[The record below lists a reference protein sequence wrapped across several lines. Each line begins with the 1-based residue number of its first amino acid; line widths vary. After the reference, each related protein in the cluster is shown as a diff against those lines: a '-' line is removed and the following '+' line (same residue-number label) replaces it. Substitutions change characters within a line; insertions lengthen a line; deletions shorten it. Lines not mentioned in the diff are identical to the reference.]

1 MTEIAEEILFS
12 SQTQPE
18 NEKLIILKH
27 HFPNCFDK
35 QGVFL
40 PEKMAEALQSNG
52 IKTEKESYSL
62 NWLGKSYAKILKDR
76 QPETLL
82 AEDIEHN
89 QKPENQN
96 SENVLIQGDNLEV
109 LKHLKHAYKNQIK
122 MIYID
127 PPYNT
132 GSDGFV
138 YQDDRKFTPQQLV
151 ELGMDLEEAERVL
164 EFTAK
169 KSNSHS
175 AWLTFMYPRLKVA
188 HDLLKDDGVIFISI
202 DDNEQAQLK
211 LLCDEVFGEE
221 NFINIVSVNMKNIA
235 GASGGG
241 EDKRLKK
248 NVESLLIYAKSYDNF
263 PMFKNIYDY
272 IEIGELIQHYKNE
285 EKSWKYT
292 SVLVNAGNA
301 NYIGSTID
309 GDGNEIKIFTREDY
323 KISSVSALA
332 KEENKTET
340 EIYNKYSSQIFQ
352 TAMPQTSIRP
362 RVMEK
367 VKQLGVSNNLYSIEY
382 IPRSGRNKGK
392 IYEQF
397 YKGDNFRLFAWLKDV
412 SEKIDGVLYK
422 KEMIG
427 TYWDFVSETK
437 NLTKEGG
444 VPYPN
449 GKKPMKLIKQLAYM
463 VTEENDLILD
473 FFAGSGTTGHSIMH
487 LNTEDLGNRQF
498 ILVQINEN
506 LDSALSRM
514 TGEAKKA
521 LENLLNILD
530 EVGRPHYIS
539 EVTQERLIRSAK
551 QIRSQNPDYTG
562 DLGFK
567 IFKTEPHFQTALNTD
582 FDPQID
588 FLPKTDL
595 NDKQLHTLLTT
606 WRVFDGCR
614 LPEKVQNI
622 DLVGYTAYYCRQH
635 LYLLASGFTSENVK
649 ALIERLDNDKDFV
662 PERIVLFGENIDS
675 VMQKELAQAVK
686 TYANKKGLNN
696 LSVLAR
702 Y

>member
-1 MTEIAEEILFS
+1 MAKITKETLFS
-12 SQTQPE
+12 SNTQAE
-18 NEKLIILKH
+18 NEQLSILKR

-35 QGVFL
+35 QGAFL

-96 SENVLIQGDNLEV
+96 SENILIQGDNLEV

-138 YQDDRKFTPQQLV
+138 YQDDRKFTSQQLV
-151 ELGMDLEEAERVL
+151 DLGMDLEEAKRVL

-175 AWLTFMYPRLKVA
+175 AWLTFMYPRLYIA
-188 HDLLKDDGVIFISI
+188 RELLRDDGVIFISI

-221 NFINIVSVNMKNIA
+221 NF
-235 GASGGG
+235 
-241 EDKRLKK
+241 
-248 NVESLLIYAKSYDNF
+248 VEVFSWVKTSTPPSLSTKSRKTNEYILCYEKCKDN
-263 PMFKNIYDY
+263 
-272 IEIGELIQHYKNE
+272 YK
-285 EKSWKYT
+285 Y
-292 SVLVNAGNA
+292 NAGQQDEGDEPLLNSGNTERVLEFPSDSLTFNFIENGHLKA
-301 NYIGSTID
+301 GKFDKVTLMNDIQIVNFKSTIPVLLSGEFKWVQD
-309 GDGNEIKIFTREDY
+309 TLTEEIKKGTTF
-323 KISSVSALA
+323 VA
-332 KEENKTET
+332 KTIKL
-340 EIYNKYSSQIFQ
+340 
-352 TAMPQTSIRP
+352 SIRFL
-362 RVMEK
+362 RTEK
-367 VKQLGVSNNLYSIEY
+367 GFKR
-382 IPRSGRNKGK
+382 PT
-392 IYEQF
+392 
-397 YKGDNFRLFAWLKDV
+397 NFIKDEIITPLIDKKDTNV
-412 SEKIDGVLYK
+412 DTNEKATQEILDIF
-422 KEMIG
+422 E
-427 TYWDFVSETK
+427 
-437 NLTKEGG
+437 
-444 VPYPN
+444 
-449 GKKPMKLIKQLAYM
+449 KPVFTNPKPLSLIKYLANFK
-463 VTEENDLILD
+463 VLENDLILD
-473 FFAGSGTTGHSIMH
+473 FFAGSGTTAHAVMQ
-487 LNTEDLGNRQF
+487 LNAEDKGNRKF
-498 ILVQINEN
+498 ICVQLPEPTNEKSEAYKAGYKTIF
-506 LDSALSRM
+506 DITKARIEKSAVKIRQ
-514 TGEAKKA
+514 
-521 LENLLNILD
+521 D
-530 EVGRPHYIS
+530 F
-539 EVTQERLIRSAK
+539 QETTA
-551 QIRSQNPDYTG
+551 

-614 LPEKVQNI
+614 LPEKVETV
-622 DLVGYTAYYCRQH
+622 DLAGYTAYYCRQH
-635 LYLLASGFTSENVK
+635 LYLLASGFTSESVK
-649 ALIERLDNDKDFV
+649 ALIEHLDNDKDFV

-675 VMQKELAQAVK
+675 AMQKELAQAVK

>member
-1 MTEIAEEILFS
+1 MAEITKETLFS
-12 SQTQPE
+12 SNTQAE
-18 NEKLIILKH
+18 NEQLSILKR

-35 QGVFL
+35 QGAFL
-40 PEKMAEALQSNG
+40 PEKMAETLQSNG

-96 SENVLIQGDNLEV
+96 SENILIQGDNLEV

-151 ELGMDLEEAERVL
+151 DLGMDLEKAKRVL

-175 AWLTFMYPRLKVA
+175 AWLTFMYPRLYIA
-188 HDLLKDDGVIFISI
+188 RELLRNDGVIFISI

-221 NFINIVSVNMKNIA
+221 NFIKDLIINTSEGGGNAKYVVNGHETVLVYAKNIDNFDNLKRPKDIR
-235 GASGGG
+235 GKKIVINDELYWIQ
-241 EDKRLKK
+241 EDAIREQFGKYGNLHYEDIEEIKGIEFKKKIDDGIANNEYVLVPKTYGKTVIGKLRKISDDFSKFHSILNIGNINKHLTADGIRELEELFDVAKGLSPFRTPKPLDLLKRL
-248 NVESLLIYAKSYDNF
+248 VLSLT
-263 PMFKNIYDY
+263 FK
-272 IEIGELIQHYKNE
+272 
-285 EKSWKYT
+285 
-292 SVLVNAGNA
+292 GN
-301 NYIGSTID
+301 
-309 GDGNEIKIFTREDY
+309 
-323 KISSVSALA
+323 
-332 KEENKTET
+332 
-340 EIYNKYSSQIFQ
+340 Q
-352 TAMPQTSIRP
+352 
-362 RVMEK
+362 
-367 VKQLGVSNNLYSIEY
+367 
-382 IPRSGRNKGK
+382 
-392 IYEQF
+392 
-397 YKGDNFRLFAWLKDV
+397 
-412 SEKIDGVLYK
+412 
-422 KEMIG
+422 
-427 TYWDFVSETK
+427 
-437 NLTKEGG
+437 
-444 VPYPN
+444 
-449 GKKPMKLIKQLAYM
+449 
-463 VTEENDLILD
+463 NDIILD
-473 FFAGSGTTGHSIMH
+473 FFAGSGTTAHALMQ
-487 LNTEDLGNRQF
+487 LNAEDKGNRKF
-498 ILVQINEN
+498 ICVQLTEN
-506 LDSALSRM
+506 LDETLENV
-514 TGEAKKA
+514 TQEAKKNIQIA
-521 LENLLNILD
+521 IDWLN
-530 EVGRPHYIS
+530 EHNKPHSLFEITKARI
-539 EVTQERLIRSAK
+539 ELAAK
-551 QIRSQNPDYTG
+551 KIQTENPDYTG

-588 FLPKTDL
+588 FLPKNNLTDE
-595 NDKQLHTLLTT
+595 QLHQLLTT

-614 LPEKVQNI
+614 LTEKVQNI

>member
-1 MTEIAEEILFS
+1 MTEITQEILFS
-12 SQTQPE
+12 SNTPSE
-18 NEKLIILKH
+18 NEQFIILKR
-27 HFPNCFDK
+27 HFPNCFNK
-35 QGVFL
+35 QGAFL
-40 PEKMAEALQSNG
+40 PEKMAEELQSNG

-76 QPETLL
+76 PSETLL

-96 SENVLIQGDNLEV
+96 SANVLIQGDNLEV

-221 NFINIVSVNMKNIA
+221 NFISNVVRRAKI
-235 GASGGG
+235 GGG
-241 EDKRLKK
+241 SDNKQFATEADYLLVYAKCKNEVATFYTPHTEKDLKRYSERDELGKFFWDTYSRAGLASDDDEDDDSLYYSVIFPDSSTRSDRWRRSKDRLKTDL
-248 NVESLLIYAKSYDNF
+248 ESGEAK
-263 PMFKNIYDY
+263 
-272 IEIGELIQHYKNE
+272 
-285 EKSWKYT
+285 
-292 SVLVNAGNA
+292 
-301 NYIGSTID
+301 
-309 GDGNEIKIFTREDY
+309 
-323 KISSVSALA
+323 
-332 KEENKTET
+332 
-340 EIYNKYSSQIFQ
+340 
-352 TAMPQTSIRP
+352 
-362 RVMEK
+362 
-367 VKQLGVSNNLYSIEY
+367 
-382 IPRSGRNKGK
+382 
-392 IYEQF
+392 
-397 YKGDNFRLFAWLKDV
+397 
-412 SEKIDGVLYK
+412 
-422 KEMIG
+422 
-427 TYWDFVSETK
+427 FVETK
-437 NLTKEGG
+437 NGWNIHFKQRLPEKGKRPRQILFDGYGNSLGTAELSELFKQKNIFK
-444 VPYPN
+444 YP
-449 GKKPMKLIKQLAYM
+449 KYSEFIKFLSDIS
-463 VTEENDLILD
+463 TGNNDLILD
-473 FFAGSGTTGHSIMH
+473 FFAGSGTTAHAIMK
-487 LNTEDLGNRQF
+487 LNVEQKNKKRQF
-498 ILVQINEN
+498 ICVQIDDILTPKKKEHKAAYNTGYKTIFDITKARIEK
-506 LDSALSRM
+506 SAV
-514 TGEAKKA
+514 K
-521 LENLLNILD
+521 
-530 EVGRPHYIS
+530 
-539 EVTQERLIRSAK
+539 IRQDFKETTA
-551 QIRSQNPDYTG
+551 

-614 LPEKVQNI
+614 LPEKVETV
-622 DLVGYTAYYCRQH
+622 DLAGYTAYYCRQH
-635 LYLLASGFTSENVK
+635 LYLLASGFTSESVK
-649 ALIERLDNDKDFV
+649 ALIKRLDNDKDFV
-662 PERIVLFGENIDS
+662 PERIVLFGENIES
-675 VMQKELAQAVK
+675 AMQKELAQAVK

>member
-1 MTEIAEEILFS
+1 MTEIAEETLFS
-12 SQTQPE
+12 SNTQAE
-18 NEKLIILKH
+18 NEQLTILKR
-27 HFPNCFDK
+27 HFPNCFNK
-35 QGVFL
+35 QGAFL
-40 PEKMAEALQSNG
+40 PEKMAEALQSNS

-82 AEDIEHN
+82 AEDIEYN

-96 SENVLIQGDNLEV
+96 SENILIQGDNLEV

-175 AWLTFMYPRLKVA
+175 AWLTFMYPRLYIA
-188 HDLLKDDGVIFISI
+188 RELLRDDGVIFISI

-221 NFINIVSVNMKNIA
+221 NF
-235 GASGGG
+235 
-241 EDKRLKK
+241 
-248 NVESLLIYAKSYDNF
+248 VEVFSWVKTSTPPSLSTKSRKTNEYILCYEKCKDN
-263 PMFKNIYDY
+263 
-272 IEIGELIQHYKNE
+272 YK
-285 EKSWKYT
+285 Y
-292 SVLVNAGNA
+292 NAGQQDEGDEPLLNSGNTERVLEFPSDSLTFKFIENGHLKA
-301 NYIGSTID
+301 GKFDKVTLMNDIQIVNFKSTTPVLLSGEFKWVQD
-309 GDGNEIKIFTREDY
+309 TLTEEIKKGTTF
-323 KISSVSALA
+323 VA
-332 KEENKTET
+332 KTIKL
-340 EIYNKYSSQIFQ
+340 
-352 TAMPQTSIRP
+352 SIRFL
-362 RVMEK
+362 RTEK
-367 VKQLGVSNNLYSIEY
+367 GFKR
-382 IPRSGRNKGK
+382 PT
-392 IYEQF
+392 
-397 YKGDNFRLFAWLKDV
+397 NFIKDEIITPLIDKKDTNVDTNEKATQEILDIFA
-412 SEKIDGVLYK
+412 
-422 KEMIG
+422 
-427 TYWDFVSETK
+427 
-437 NLTKEGG
+437 
-444 VPYPN
+444 
-449 GKKPMKLIKQLAYM
+449 KPVFTNPKPLSLIKYLANFK
-463 VTEENDLILD
+463 VLENDLILD
-473 FFAGSGTTGHSIMH
+473 FFAGSGTTAHAVMQ
-487 LNTEDLGNRQF
+487 LNAEDKGNRKF
-498 ILVQINEN
+498 ICVQLPEPTDEKSEAYKAGYKTIFDITKARIEK
-506 LDSALSRM
+506 SAV
-514 TGEAKKA
+514 K
-521 LENLLNILD
+521 
-530 EVGRPHYIS
+530 
-539 EVTQERLIRSAK
+539 IRQDFKETTA
-551 QIRSQNPDYTG
+551 

>member
-18 NEKLIILKH
+18 NEQISILKR

-35 QGVFL
+35 QGAFL
-40 PEKMAEALQSNG
+40 PEKMAETLQSNG

-96 SENVLIQGDNLEV
+96 SENILIQGDNLEV

-151 ELGMDLEEAERVL
+151 ELGMDLEESERVL

-221 NFINIVSVNMKNIA
+221 NFVAEFVWKSRQNKDNRNIT
-235 GASGGG
+235 GASIDHEYIFCYSKTSLYKALRGAERDTSQYSNPDNDPRGNWASG
-241 EDKRLKK
+241 NMVGLLPEDQRPNCHYDLINPKTGINYGKPKLGWRYDKNTMQRLIDEDRILWAELPTGRPRRKVFL
-248 NVESLLIYAKSYDNF
+248 N
-263 PMFKNIYDY
+263 
-272 IEIGELIQHYKNE
+272 ELIEQYTGFSSILGKDIYTRNGTTE
-285 EKSWKYT
+285 LEDLFGSKYFDFPKS
-292 SVLVNAGNA
+292 
-301 NYIGSTID
+301 I
-309 GDGNEIKIFTREDY
+309 
-323 KISSVSALA
+323 
-332 KEENKTET
+332 
-340 EIYNKYSSQIFQ
+340 Q
-352 TAMPQTSIRP
+352 
-362 RVMEK
+362 
-367 VKQLGVSNNLYSIEY
+367 
-382 IPRSGRNKGK
+382 
-392 IYEQF
+392 
-397 YKGDNFRLFAWLKDV
+397 
-412 SEKIDGVLYK
+412 
-422 KEMIG
+422 
-427 TYWDFVSETK
+427 
-437 NLTKEGG
+437 
-444 VPYPN
+444 
-449 GKKPMKLIKQLAYM
+449 LIKQLIEQAILNP
-463 VTEENDLILD
+463 NDLILD
-473 FFAGSGTTGHSIMH
+473 FFAGSGTTAHAVMQ
-487 LNTEDLGNRQF
+487 LNAEDKGNRKF
-498 ILVQINEN
+498 ICVQLPEPTNEKSEAYKAGYKTIF
-506 LDSALSRM
+506 DITKARIEKSAVKIRQ
-514 TGEAKKA
+514 
-521 LENLLNILD
+521 D
-530 EVGRPHYIS
+530 F
-539 EVTQERLIRSAK
+539 QEITA
-551 QIRSQNPDYTG
+551 

-588 FLPKTDL
+588 FLPKNNLTDE
-595 NDKQLHTLLTT
+595 QLHQLLTT

-614 LPEKVQNI
+614 LTEKVETV
-622 DLVGYTAYYCRQH
+622 DLAGYTAYYCRQH
-635 LYLLASGFTSENVK
+635 LYLLASGFTSESVK
-649 ALIERLDNDKDFV
+649 ALIEHLDNDRDFV

-675 VMQKELAQAVK
+675 AMQKELAQAVK

>member
-1 MTEIAEEILFS
+1 MAEITKETLFS
-12 SQTQPE
+12 SNTQAE
-18 NEKLIILKH
+18 NEQLSILKR

-35 QGVFL
+35 QGAFL
-40 PEKMAEALQSNG
+40 PEKMAETLQSNG

-96 SENVLIQGDNLEV
+96 SENILIQGDNLEV

-151 ELGMDLEEAERVL
+151 DLGMDLEKAKRVL

-175 AWLTFMYPRLKVA
+175 AWLTFMYPRLYIA
-188 HDLLKDDGVIFISI
+188 RELLRDDGVIFISI

-221 NFINIVSVNMKNIA
+221 NFIKDLIINTSEGGGNAKYVVNGHETVLVYAKNIDNFDNLKRPKDIR
-235 GASGGG
+235 GKKIVINDELYWIQ
-241 EDKRLKK
+241 EDAIREQFGKYGNLHYEDIEEIKGIEFKKKIDDGIANNEYVLVPKTYGKTVIGKLRKISDDFSKFHSILNIGNINKHLTADGIRELEELFDVTKGLSPFRTPKPLDLLKRL
-248 NVESLLIYAKSYDNF
+248 VLSLT
-263 PMFKNIYDY
+263 FK
-272 IEIGELIQHYKNE
+272 
-285 EKSWKYT
+285 
-292 SVLVNAGNA
+292 GN
-301 NYIGSTID
+301 
-309 GDGNEIKIFTREDY
+309 
-323 KISSVSALA
+323 
-332 KEENKTET
+332 
-340 EIYNKYSSQIFQ
+340 Q
-352 TAMPQTSIRP
+352 
-362 RVMEK
+362 
-367 VKQLGVSNNLYSIEY
+367 
-382 IPRSGRNKGK
+382 
-392 IYEQF
+392 
-397 YKGDNFRLFAWLKDV
+397 
-412 SEKIDGVLYK
+412 
-422 KEMIG
+422 
-427 TYWDFVSETK
+427 
-437 NLTKEGG
+437 
-444 VPYPN
+444 
-449 GKKPMKLIKQLAYM
+449 
-463 VTEENDLILD
+463 NDIILD
-473 FFAGSGTTGHSIMH
+473 FFAGSGTTAHALMQ
-487 LNTEDLGNRQF
+487 LNAEDKGNRKF
-498 ILVQINEN
+498 ICVQLTEN
-506 LDSALSRM
+506 LDETLENV
-514 TGEAKKA
+514 TQEAKKNIQIA
-521 LENLLNILD
+521 IDWLN
-530 EVGRPHYIS
+530 EHNKPHSLFEITKARI
-539 EVTQERLIRSAK
+539 ELAAK
-551 QIRSQNPDYTG
+551 KIQTENPDYTG

-588 FLPKTDL
+588 FLPKNNLTDE
-595 NDKQLHTLLTT
+595 QLHQLLTT

-614 LPEKVQNI
+614 LTEKVQNI

>member
-1 MTEIAEEILFS
+1 MAKITKETLFS
-12 SQTQPE
+12 SNTQAE
-18 NEKLIILKH
+18 NEQLSILKR

-35 QGVFL
+35 QGAFL

-96 SENVLIQGDNLEV
+96 SENILIQGDNLEV

-175 AWLTFMYPRLKVA
+175 AWLTFMYPRLYIA
-188 HDLLKDDGVIFISI
+188 RELLRDDGVIFISI

-221 NFINIVSVNMKNIA
+221 NF
-235 GASGGG
+235 
-241 EDKRLKK
+241 
-248 NVESLLIYAKSYDNF
+248 VEVFSWVKTSTPPSLSTKSRKTNEYILCYEKCKDN
-263 PMFKNIYDY
+263 
-272 IEIGELIQHYKNE
+272 YK
-285 EKSWKYT
+285 Y
-292 SVLVNAGNA
+292 NAGQQDEGDEPLLNSGNTERVLEFPSDSLTFKFIENGHLKA
-301 NYIGSTID
+301 GKFDKVTLMNDIQIVNFKSTTPVLLSGEFKWVQD
-309 GDGNEIKIFTREDY
+309 TLTEEIKKGTTF
-323 KISSVSALA
+323 VA
-332 KEENKTET
+332 KTIKL
-340 EIYNKYSSQIFQ
+340 
-352 TAMPQTSIRP
+352 SIRFL
-362 RVMEK
+362 RTEK
-367 VKQLGVSNNLYSIEY
+367 GFKR
-382 IPRSGRNKGK
+382 PT
-392 IYEQF
+392 
-397 YKGDNFRLFAWLKDV
+397 NFIKDEIITPLIDKKDTNVDTNEKATQEILDIFA
-412 SEKIDGVLYK
+412 
-422 KEMIG
+422 
-427 TYWDFVSETK
+427 
-437 NLTKEGG
+437 
-444 VPYPN
+444 
-449 GKKPMKLIKQLAYM
+449 KPVFTNPKPLSLIKYLANFK
-463 VTEENDLILD
+463 VLENDLILD
-473 FFAGSGTTGHSIMH
+473 FFAGSGTTAHAVMQ
-487 LNTEDLGNRQF
+487 LNAEDKGNRKF
-498 ILVQINEN
+498 ICVQLPEPTDEKSEAYKAGYKTIFDITKARIEK
-506 LDSALSRM
+506 SAV
-514 TGEAKKA
+514 K
-521 LENLLNILD
+521 
-530 EVGRPHYIS
+530 
-539 EVTQERLIRSAK
+539 IRQDFKETTA
-551 QIRSQNPDYTG
+551 

-567 IFKTEPHFQTALNTD
+567 IFKTKPHFQTTLNTD

-595 NDKQLHTLLTT
+595 DDKQLHTLLTT
-606 WRVFDGCR
+606 WRAFDGCR